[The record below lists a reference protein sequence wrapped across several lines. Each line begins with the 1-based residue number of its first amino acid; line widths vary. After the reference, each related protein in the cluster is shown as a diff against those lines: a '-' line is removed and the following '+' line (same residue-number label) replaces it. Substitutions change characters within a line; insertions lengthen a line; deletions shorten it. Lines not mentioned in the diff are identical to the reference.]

1 MYKEERRCSP
11 SLLWLWQQ
19 APHLED
25 GGEEE
30 EVEEEVEEEEDEEKG
45 VDMELGGGGDRGG
58 GGGGGQG
65 VEEEV
70 EGGANLASHGE
81 SEGVFQYSLILSRG

>member
-45 VDMELGGGGDRGG
+45 VDMELGG
-58 GGGGGQG
+58 
-65 VEEEV
+65 
-70 EGGANLASHGE
+70 
-81 SEGVFQYSLILSRG
+81 